1 MWYIWK
7 IGVVEKSHQ
16 FLSLII
22 LNSELGNKKTPKDTK
37 SSRAFLKDGEG
48 GIRTHGPFRDH
59 RFSRPAP

>member
-1 MWYIWK
+1 M
-7 IGVVEKSHQ
+7 VEKSHQ

-48 GIRTHGPFRDH
+48 GIRTQDH